1 MMAAGVLVIGHQ
13 SGGAQMDI
21 IEDGQTGFLA
31 RDVDSYVTNMEKLM
45 EMASDER
52 CDIHKLVREKID
64 RFNRLNFERFFTEL
78 FDKIF
83 YVK

>member
-1 MMAAGVLVIGHQ
+1 
-13 SGGAQMDI
+13 MDI
-21 IEDGQTGFLA
+21 IDDGQTGFLA
-31 RDVDSYVTNMEKLM
+31 WDVDSYVTNMEKLM
-45 EMASDER
+45 EMTNDAR
-52 CDIHKLVREKID
+52 CDIHNHIREKID